1 MKKTDKGNVIL
12 SIGEGQL
19 IKDYLE
25 NGNVIYCDLKTEE
38 FWIKTSIN
46 LITNEKKVSFSIDL
60 KIKADMQLMK
70 LKYLL
75 IKIGTN
81 FWIDLTENDIFH
93 FIFLTAKCEILN
105 SKKNMIFDIEEL
117 KKTSHLEDCI
127 LIFEI
132 VTAND
137 IFDFE
142 SEIICNF
149 RINSVEELIFN
160 KLSKLKSN
168 DFGDK
173 FKFLDLREKT
183 FTEFQQ
189 SKIFEK
195 EINTIKAIIKE
206 YCIKLINFS
215 VKLI

>member
-81 FWIDLTENDIFH
+81 FWIDLNENDIFH
-93 FIFLTAKCEILN
+93 FI
-105 SKKNMIFDIEEL
+105 
-117 KKTSHLEDCI
+117 
-127 LIFEI
+127 
-132 VTAND
+132 
-137 IFDFE
+137 
-142 SEIICNF
+142 
-149 RINSVEELIFN
+149 
-160 KLSKLKSN
+160 
-168 DFGDK
+168 
-173 FKFLDLREKT
+173 
-183 FTEFQQ
+183 
-189 SKIFEK
+189 
-195 EINTIKAIIKE
+195 
-206 YCIKLINFS
+206 Y
-215 VKLI
+215 